1 MNQLTMLIAQA
12 AGGSPGLLVI
22 FYWVLL
28 LLTAIGVFVP
38 ATAWPYAPRATWVVA
53 IILFIIIGIKILKP
67 NL

>member
-1 MNQLTMLIAQA
+1 MITLIAQA
-12 AGGSPGLLVI
+12 AGNGGILIV

-38 ATAWPYAPRATWVVA
+38 PTAWPYAPRATWVIA
-53 IILFIIIGIKILKP
+53 IILFVIIGIKLLKP